1 MRTDASCYEKK
12 LASGL
17 SNLRRAE
24 QDRAGSFLV
33 GAVSESGQ
41 SRVVLLTGTSLV
53 NNRGLAVSGNRI
65 LLGHILEY
73 LSPMENDLSI
83 PVKSLSGA
91 APAPSSFLRSML
103 VLLAMAAIPALLL
116 YLGVQICYKKKHS

>member
-1 MRTDASCYEKK
+1 M
-12 LASGL
+12 
-17 SNLRRAE
+17 
-24 QDRAGSFLV
+24 

-41 SRVVLLTGTSLV
+41 SRIVLLTGTSLIS
-53 NNRGLAVSGNRI
+53 NRGLAVSGNRI
-65 LLGHILEY
+65 LLSHVLEY

>member
-1 MRTDASCYEKK
+1 M
-12 LASGL
+12 
-17 SNLRRAE
+17 
-24 QDRAGSFLV
+24 

-41 SRVVLLTGTSLV
+41 SRIVLLTGTSLIS
-53 NNRGLAVSGNRI
+53 NRGLAVSGNRI
-65 LLGHILEY
+65 LLGSILEY

-83 PVKSLSGA
+83 PVKQLSGT

-103 VLLAMAAIPALLL
+103 VLLALAAIPALLL